1 MNSDLAHLLRWLR
14 RAQPPRGT
22 LVRALVSGVVASAMN
37 IALLVGAL
45 ALLVD
50 SAQRPGLRAVAVT
63 LVLLELF
70 AFLRS
75 PLRYRER
82 LAAHQLG
89 YAAVT
94 RWRRWLVSVV
104 GRWDYS
110 QWRTYASGDLLERAL
125 RDTDELQDL
134 WLRFFLPFTSTSVVM
149 VLGDV
154 VVALL
159 PPRGGWWAYAL
170 FLLAVQ
176 LLATGLLVVGI
187 RAQLGRDRVLRGA
200 RGRYRAQLV
209 ELSGA
214 APELVLLRRS
224 PFVTERSRLAVR
236 DVEFAERTV
245 RAGRRS
251 SHIVVMVAGAT
262 ALAGAALHPAT
273 SPVWLVVAVAIGL
286 TTFDAL
292 KTIRAALLSAVDVS
306 GGGERLDAL
315 SSTERPG
322 VTSWPADT
330 TLRLEGVTLREDGR
344 DLVRDATW
352 SIAPGSH
359 VALVGESG
367 AGKSTLLRAMA
378 ALDATTSGTI
388 TVGSVPLTDLDEDE
402 MRRHVAY
409 VVSEPGLT
417 RGFALDVVN
426 LGRSGPT
433 NPHDLLAALGLES
446 EPTTRFDELS
456 RGERSRVAL
465 ARALVTRPN
474 IYLLDEPSAGLG
486 LEETRRLLDLLDRQ
500 NATIVVATHDETIMA
515 WSDEVVELRGSRLAP
530 LTR

>member
-1 MNSDLAHLLRWLR
+1 M
-14 RAQPPRGT
+14 
-22 LVRALVSGVVASAMN
+22 
-37 IALLVGAL
+37 
-45 ALLVD
+45 
-50 SAQRPGLRAVAVT
+50 
-63 LVLLELF
+63 
-70 AFLRS
+70 
-75 PLRYRER
+75 
-82 LAAHQLG
+82 
-89 YAAVT
+89 
-94 RWRRWLVSVV
+94 
-104 GRWDYS
+104 
-110 QWRTYASGDLLERAL
+110 
-125 RDTDELQDL
+125 
-134 WLRFFLPFTSTSVVM
+134 
-149 VLGDV
+149 
-154 VVALL
+154 
-159 PPRGGWWAYAL
+159 
-170 FLLAVQ
+170 
-176 LLATGLLVVGI
+176 
-187 RAQLGRDRVLRGA
+187 
-200 RGRYRAQLV
+200 
-209 ELSGA
+209 
-214 APELVLLRRS
+214 
-224 PFVTERSRLAVR
+224 
-236 DVEFAERTV
+236 
-245 RAGRRS
+245 
-251 SHIVVMVAGAT
+251 
-262 ALAGAALHPAT
+262 
-273 SPVWLVVAVAIGL
+273 
-286 TTFDAL
+286 
-292 KTIRAALLSAVDVS
+292 S

-433 NPHDLLAALGLES
+433 NPHDLLAALGLAS